1 MADESITKAE
11 LVAAFRRVKIMVG
24 RPGGGPSSYVG
35 SRGLTY
41 GLAYGDYNTTHEL
54 ATYPDSLAGE
64 LFADAKRHREPEYKE
79 GKVYRDADDDVYQYD
94 VKFDGTKRW
103 YEPGNNDALPFTEPT
118 RPLTYLG

>member
-24 RPGGGPSSYVG
+24 RSGGSFSTYVG
-35 SRGLTY
+35 SR
-41 GLAYGDYNTTHEL
+41 GLAYGDYNTTHDL

-64 LFADAKRHREPEYKE
+64 LFADAKTHREPDYKD
-79 GKVYRDADDDVYQYD
+79 GKLYRDADGDPYLYD

-103 YEPGNNDALPFTEPT
+103 FEPGNSEACDFNEPA